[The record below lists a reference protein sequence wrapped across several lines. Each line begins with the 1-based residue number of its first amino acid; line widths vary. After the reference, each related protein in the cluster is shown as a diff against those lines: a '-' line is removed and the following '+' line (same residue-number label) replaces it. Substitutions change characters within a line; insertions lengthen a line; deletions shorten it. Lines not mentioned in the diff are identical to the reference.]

1 MCTLLL
7 VRRKRD
13 DYDVAT
19 GMSYGVH
26 LGVGISPYEIQK
38 HHGNQRGP
46 EDYRLL
52 SKAKHLERVQTSQ
65 PALIYLLQEQAPRLP
80 HCWLKVSSSP
90 RYPHYGGVEYRW

>member
-1 MCTLLL
+1 MWTLLL

-26 LGVGISPYEIQK
+26 LGVGISPY
-38 HHGNQRGP
+38 QRGP

-52 SKAKHLERVQTSQ
+52 SKAKHLERV
-65 PALIYLLQEQAPRLP
+65 
-80 HCWLKVSSSP
+80 
-90 RYPHYGGVEYRW
+90 